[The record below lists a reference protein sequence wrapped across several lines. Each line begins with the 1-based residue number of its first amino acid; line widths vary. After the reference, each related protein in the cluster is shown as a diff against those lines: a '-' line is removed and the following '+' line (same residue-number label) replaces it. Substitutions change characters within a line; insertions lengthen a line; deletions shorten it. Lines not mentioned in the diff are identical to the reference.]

1 MLKVSTVSKFQIR
14 ICTASQEKENK
25 ILYILAS
32 KEMGVATVDWEQLQL
47 TLDNSKSEEIQCN
60 Y

>member
-1 MLKVSTVSKFQIR
+1 MSKFQIR
-14 ICTASQEKENK
+14 ICAASQEKENK

-47 TLDNSKSEEIQCN
+47 TLDNSKSEEVQCN